1 MSLLTAVGLHVQ
13 VGHQV
18 LFRELGCTIEPGQ
31 RIGLV
36 GRNGTGKTTL
46 LKVISGER
54 EPDSGKVE
62 LRRGARVGLLR
73 QDPEFMAGDTVQS
86 AAARAFAPL
95 IEAIA
100 SLEAVFDAMG
110 DASQEQLESLFA
122 KQERLEDHIEALGG
136 RAWEHRVDEALA
148 GVGLGDRMH
157 QPVEGLSGGER
168 GRLGLA
174 TLLLEN
180 PDVLLL
186 DEPTNHLDI
195 AGREWLEN
203 FLTETYRGA
212 VLVVSHDR
220 ALLDRLVGTIV
231 ELDRGQLEVYPGNY
245 SDFRL
250 ERVERRKT
258 LIRTWEKQQ
267 DRIRH
272 EQSFIDRYKAGQR
285 ARQAKG
291 RASRLERMIE
301 DEGLEKPLELDV
313 VDLDLP
319 NPPRSGDLVLR
330 AEELCVERGGRE
342 LVTGLDLELR
352 RGDRLGIVGANGTG
366 KTSLIATLLEET
378 PPASGVLHIGSRLKT
393 AWFRQRHEA
402 LDPSLVLWR
411 HLQDTLSEGRGRE
424 ITEQEARNLAGAFLF
439 SGTTQDKCVGDL
451 SGGERSRL
459 VLAGLLATAPNL
471 LVLDEPTNHLDI
483 PTAERLEQMLDPDA
497 GWEGTMVLVSHDRAL
512 LDQVCTRL
520 LILHPDGQHEL
531 FDGTWSA
538 WRSRQATVASASQ
551 RKTAKKERDANT
563 SRKVLGGPKNPHSHL
578 SLDQLESKVMA
589 LEEQLA
595 AADQALGEPEV
606 WSDPEKLKSLQA
618 ERTSLE
624 EELGPLSEEWERRAS
639 GS

>member
-18 LFRELGCTIEPGQ
+18 LFRDLGCTIEPGQ

-36 GRNGTGKTTL
+36 GRNGTGKTTF

-62 LRRGARVGLLR
+62 LRLGTRVGLLR
-73 QDPEFMAGDTVQS
+73 QDPEFMAGDTVRT
-86 AAARAFAPL
+86 AAARAFGPL

-110 DASQEQLESLFA
+110 EASQDELGPCLPNKVDLKIKS
-122 KQERLEDHIEALGG
+122 KHWEDI
-136 RAWEHRVDEALA
+136 WEHRVDEAA
-148 GVGLGDRMH
+148 
-157 QPVEGLSGGER
+157 Q
-168 GRLGLA
+168 LGLA
-174 TLLLEN
+174 LATECISPWRACPEVNEGDWGWPRCCWKILMFFCSTN
-180 PDVLLL
+180 P
-186 DEPTNHLDI
+186 PTTWTS
-195 AGREWLEN
+195 RVKEWLEN
-203 FLTETYRGA
+203 FLSETFRSA

-245 SDFRL
+245 SDFRV

-330 AEELCVERGGRE
+330 TEQLCVQRGDRV
-342 LVTGLDLELR
+342 LISGLDLELR
-352 RGDRLGIVGANGTG
+352 RGDRLGIVGPNGTG

-378 PPASGVLHIGSRLKT
+378 PASAGRLQIGSRLKT
-393 AWFRQRHEA
+393 AWFRQRHEH
-402 LDPSLVLWR
+402 WIR
-411 HLQDTLSEGRGRE
+411 HWC
-424 ITEQEARNLAGAFLF
+424 F
-439 SGTTQDKCVGDL
+439 
-451 SGGERSRL
+451 GGICRTPCPRSR
-459 VLAGLLATAPNL
+459 
-471 LVLDEPTNHLDI
+471 
-483 PTAERLEQMLDPDA
+483 
-497 GWEGTMVLVSHDRAL
+497 
-512 LDQVCTRL
+512 
-520 LILHPDGQHEL
+520 
-531 FDGTWSA
+531 
-538 WRSRQATVASASQ
+538 SR
-551 RKTAKKERDANT
+551 
-563 SRKVLGGPKNPHSHL
+563 HH
-578 SLDQLESKVMA
+578 
-589 LEEQLA
+589 
-595 AADQALGEPEV
+595 
-606 WSDPEKLKSLQA
+606 
-618 ERTSLE
+618 
-624 EELGPLSEEWERRAS
+624 
-639 GS
+639 

>member
-18 LFRELGCTIEPGQ
+18 LFRDLGCTIEPGQ

-36 GRNGTGKTTL
+36 GRNGTGKTTF

-73 QDPEFMAGDTVQS
+73 QDPEFMAGDTVRT
-86 AAARAFAPL
+86 AAARAFGPL

-110 DASQEQLESLFA
+110 EASQDELESLFA
-122 KQERLEDHIEALGG
+122 KQGRLEDQIEALGG

-148 GVGLGDRMH
+148 GVGLGDRMQ

-203 FLTETYRGA
+203 FLSETFRGA

-245 SDFRL
+245 SDFRV

-330 AEELCVERGGRE
+330 TEQLCVQRGGR
-342 LVTGLDLELR
+342 
-352 RGDRLGIVGANGTG
+352 
-366 KTSLIATLLEET
+366 
-378 PPASGVLHIGSRLKT
+378 VL
-393 AWFRQRHEA
+393 
-402 LDPSLVLWR
+402 
-411 HLQDTLSEGRGRE
+411 
-424 ITEQEARNLAGAFLF
+424 
-439 SGTTQDKCVGDL
+439 L
-451 SGGERSRL
+451 SGPGEQHPC
-459 VLAGLLATAPNL
+459 LLYTSPS
-471 LVLDEPTNHLDI
+471 P
-483 PTAERLEQMLDPDA
+483 
-497 GWEGTMVLVSHDRAL
+497 
-512 LDQVCTRL
+512 
-520 LILHPDGQHEL
+520 
-531 FDGTWSA
+531 
-538 WRSRQATVASASQ
+538 
-551 RKTAKKERDANT
+551 RD
-563 SRKVLGGPKNPHSHL
+563 S
-578 SLDQLESKVMA
+578 
-589 LEEQLA
+589 
-595 AADQALGEPEV
+595 
-606 WSDPEKLKSLQA
+606 
-618 ERTSLE
+618 
-624 EELGPLSEEWERRAS
+624 
-639 GS
+639 